1 MMNQLDEIR
10 IDKWLFAVRLFK
22 TRGQATE
29 ACRRGKIKLNE
40 SQAKAAKSIK
50 LGDIINIRQS
60 PMIRSI
66 EVIGLTERRI
76 GAKLV
81 ENFAKDIT
89 PKEEWDKFYKSKSN
103 RTENQN
109 KSQGRPSKKER
120 RLIDQFMKLG
130 EKK

>member
-1 MMNQLDEIR
+1 MNQLDEIR

-22 TRGQATE
+22 TRGLATE
-29 ACRRGKIKLNE
+29 ACKRGKIKLNE

-60 PMIRSI
+60 PMIRSL

-130 EKK
+130 

>member
-1 MMNQLDEIR
+1 MSQLDEIR

-22 TRGQATE
+22 TRGLATE
-29 ACRRGKIKLNE
+29 ACKRGKIKLNE

-60 PMIRSI
+60 PMIRSL

>member
-1 MMNQLDEIR
+1 MNQLDEIR

-22 TRGQATE
+22 TRGLATE

-40 SQAKAAKSIK
+40 TQAKAAKSIK

-60 PMIRSI
+60 PMIRSL

-120 RLIDQFMKLG
+120 RLIDKFMKLG

>member
-1 MMNQLDEIR
+1 MNQLDEIR

-22 TRGQATE
+22 TRGLATE
-29 ACRRGKIKLNE
+29 ACKRGKIKLNE

-60 PMIRSI
+60 PMIRSL

>member
-1 MMNQLDEIR
+1 MNQLGEIR

-60 PMIRSI
+60 PMIRSL

-103 RTENQN
+103 RTESQN

-120 RLIDQFMKLG
+120 RLIDQFMKIG

>member
-1 MMNQLDEIR
+1 MNQLGEIR

-60 PMIRSI
+60 PMIRSL

-109 KSQGRPSKKER
+109 KFQGRPSKKER
-120 RLIDQFMKLG
+120 RLIDQFMKIG